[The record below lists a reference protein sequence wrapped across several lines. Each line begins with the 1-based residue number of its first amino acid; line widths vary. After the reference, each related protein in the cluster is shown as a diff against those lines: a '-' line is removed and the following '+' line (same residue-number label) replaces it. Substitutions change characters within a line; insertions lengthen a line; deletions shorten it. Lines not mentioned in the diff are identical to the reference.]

1 MNNSNEDLLGEF
13 MKRKQYKF
21 YYKLVTFFLV
31 LSTIPVIIVG
41 FFSYQRS
48 AETIEQ
54 NVTNEKL
61 QTVGQTQ
68 LNIEHILKTVDHSFT
83 NYVRS
88 YPLIQTL
95 SRTITP
101 ERFQLYNQ
109 INKELNELQTFDTD
123 LSDITLIS
131 QEKKVV
137 YQQFRF
143 ISFRSGKTS
152 HHDLALQRLK
162 KPLQLGA

>member
-1 MNNSNEDLLGEF
+1 

-21 YYKLVTFFLV
+21 YYKLVTFFLI

-41 FFSYQRS
+41 FFPIRDQRKRLNK
-48 AETIEQ
+48 TLQ
-54 NVTNEKL
+54 TKRL
-61 QTVGQTQ
+61 QTVSQTQ

-131 QEKKVV
+131 QEKSGISTTPV
-137 YQQFRF
+137 Y
-143 ISFRSGKTS
+143 T
-152 HHDLALQRLK
+152 L
-162 KPLQLGA
+162 